1 MSLTSQLTLYL
12 EIGAVALLVIV
23 ILGFIN
29 FYFGIPKRLKILLNF
44 VIIIGSTAW
53 MLSDLVLLGTVIN
66 AVSDYI
72 QSISKNI

>member
-29 FYFGIPKRLKILLNF
+29 FYFGIPKRLKFLLNF
-44 VIIIGSTAW
+44 VIIIGSAAW
-53 MLSDLVLLGTVIN
+53 MLNDLGLLDTVIN
-66 AVSDYI
+66 TVKSYI
-72 QSISKNI
+72 NSI

>member
-29 FYFGIPKRLKILLNF
+29 FYFGIPKRLKFLLNF

-53 MLSDLVLLGTVIN
+53 MLSDLGLLSTVIN
-66 AVSDYI
+66 AVRDYI
-72 QSISKNI
+72 KSI

>member
-29 FYFGIPKRLKILLNF
+29 FYFGIPKRLKFLLNF

-53 MLSDLVLLGTVIN
+53 MLSDLGLLGTVIN
-66 AVSDYI
+66 AVRDYI
-72 QSISKNI
+72 KSI